1 MRRAARVDDNQGE
14 IVRALQAV
22 GVWVHSTAALG
33 SGFPDLLVW
42 FRGRFH
48 LLEVKDGS
56 KQPARRRL
64 TPDEKAFHARCPGP
78 VHVVESAADAFRV
91 LGLSVNPTG
100 EVQGRQ
106 TP

>member
-1 MRRAARVDDNQGE
+1 MRRAARVDDNQEE
-14 IVRALQAV
+14 IVRALRAV
-22 GVWVHSTAALG
+22 GVWVCVTSSMGA
-33 SGFPDLLVW
+33 GFPDLLVW
-42 FRGRFH
+42 FRGRFV
-48 LLEVKDGS
+48 LMEVKDPT
-56 KQPARRRL
+56 KPKADRQL
-64 TPDEKAFHARCPGP
+64 TPAQKAFHARCPGP